1 MSLKKLPVLNAVL
14 AGLML
19 SVSVFAIDPKLPR
32 PLADISLDAPGAKR
46 VKVNQPK
53 AKARVIAVL
62 SSECADCAAMVGS
75 LSKLERQYRARGV
88 VFYGALVDEQA
99 AQQLQKFIAKTSP
112 SFPIGTLS
120 QDNTRRLA
128 DFGINDHPFVP
139 SLLFVDGNN
148 VVRYQFSGDQG
159 VFKNNTENSL
169 KNMIE
174 VVLKQK

>member
-1 MSLKKLPVLNAVL
+1 
-14 AGLML
+14 ML

-139 SLLFVDGNN
+139 ILLFVDGNN